1 MRSGLVALAHRWGV
15 REYCVIQGIFVLNTL
30 LKLHDYLKLVLPRKR
45 QQTGFIT
52 LLRLVR
58 WNSFSRQLVST

>member
-1 MRSGLVALAHRWGV
+1 M
-15 REYCVIQGIFVLNTL
+15 LNTL